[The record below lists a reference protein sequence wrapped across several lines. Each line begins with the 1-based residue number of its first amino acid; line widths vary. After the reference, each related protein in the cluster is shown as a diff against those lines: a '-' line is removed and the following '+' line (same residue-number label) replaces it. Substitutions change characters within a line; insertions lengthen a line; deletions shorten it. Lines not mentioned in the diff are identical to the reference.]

1 MKSWPVPLNLL
12 AGPRPMAQWRVGFWE
27 QGSWEGPLVGGL
39 GLWRGPGGS
48 MGRAVPFWWAVAVG
62 SGVGAGCGTWATMGV
77 WVSWGGGYQAKGI
90 SLCSVLRVEGSGSWV
105 LRTQGCLLLPPLCL
119 SLP

>member
-1 MKSWPVPLNLL
+1 MKSWPVPLNFL

-27 QGSWEGPLVGGL
+27 LGGWAGPLVGGL
-39 GLWRGPGGS
+39 GLGGVLGAAWA
-48 MGRAVPFWWAVAVG
+48 GRSRSWWALVVG

-77 WVSWGGGYQAKGI
+77 WVPWGGGYQAKGI
-90 SLCSVLRVEGSGSWV
+90 SLCSVLRVEGSGNWV